1 MIKNILVPVDGSKY
15 SKKALELACDLA
27 DKYDAGLHLLHVI
40 LSPEA
45 KHTLVLGGASVTVDA
60 SEEEIEKAGHK
71 VIEAAKKIAGEHG
84 RNKVETEVVGGPT
97 AQRILEYAKDNDVDM
112 IVMGSRGLS
121 DISGLLVG
129 SVSHKVSHLAR
140 CTCVTVH

>member
-1 MIKNILVPVDGSKY
+1 MIKNILVPVDGSEH

-27 DKYDAGLHLLHVI
+27 AKYDAQLHLLHVS
-40 LSPEA
+40 LVPDVTQ
-45 KHTLVLGGASVTVDA
+45 TLALGGTSVTVDA
-60 SEEEIEKAGHK
+60 PGEEIEQAGEK
-71 VIEAAKKIAGEHG
+71 VIEAARKIAREHG
-84 RNKVETEVVGGPT
+84 CGKVETDVVSGPT
-97 AQRILEYAKDNDVDM
+97 AQRILESAEDNNIDM

-129 SVSHKVSHLAR
+129 SVSHKVNHLAK

>member
-1 MIKNILVPVDGSKY
+1 MIKNILVPVDGSEY

-27 DKYDAGLHLLHVI
+27 DKYDARMHLLHVI

-60 SEEEIEKAGHK
+60 PKEEIEQAGHK
-71 VIEAAKKIAGEHG
+71 VIEAAKKIAAEHG
-84 RNKVETEVVGGPT
+84 RKDVETDVVGGPT
-97 AQRILEYAKDNDVDM
+97 AQRILDYANDNDIDM

-121 DISGLLVG
+121 DISGLLLG
-129 SVSHKVSHLAR
+129 SVSHKVSHLAN

>member
-1 MIKNILVPVDGSKY
+1 MIKNILVPVDGSEY
-15 SKKALELACDLA
+15 SKNALELACDLA
-27 DKYDAGLHLLHVI
+27 DKYDARMHLLHVI

-60 SEEEIEKAGHK
+60 SKEEIEQAGHK
-71 VIEAAKKIAGEHG
+71 VIEAAKKIAAEHG
-84 RNKVETEVVGGPT
+84 RKDVETDVVGGPT
-97 AQRILEYAKDNDVDM
+97 AQRILEYAKDNNIDM

-129 SVSHKVSHLAR
+129 SVSHKVSHLAK

>member
-15 SKKALELACDLA
+15 SKNALELACDLA
-27 DKYDAGLHLLHVI
+27 DKYDARMHLLHVI

-45 KHTLVLGGASVTVDA
+45 KHTLVLGGASITVDA
-60 SEEEIEKAGHK
+60 SKEEIEQAGHK
-71 VIEAAKKIAGEHG
+71 VIEAARKIAAEHG
-84 RNKVETEVVGGPT
+84 RKDVETDVVGGPT
-97 AQRILEYAKDNDVDM
+97 AQRILEYAKDNDIDM

>member
-1 MIKNILVPVDGSKY
+1 MITNILVPVDGSEH

-27 DKYDAGLHLLHVI
+27 DKYDAQIHVLHVI

-45 KHTLVLGGASVTVDA
+45 KHTLVLGGAAVTVDA
-60 SEEEIEKAGHK
+60 SKEEIEEAGHK
-71 VIEAAKKIAGEHG
+71 VIEAAKEIAAGHG
-84 RNKVETEVVGGPT
+84 RKNIETDVVGGPT
-97 AQRILEYAKDNDVDM
+97 AQRILDYSKDNDIDM

-121 DISGLLVG
+121 DLSGLVIG
-129 SVSHKVSHLAR
+129 SVSHKVSHLAP

>member
-1 MIKNILVPVDGSKY
+1 MIKNLLAPVDGSEH

-27 DKYDAGLHLLHVI
+27 DKYDAQLHLLHVI
-40 LSPEA
+40 LAPEA
-45 KHTLVLGGASVTVDA
+45 KHTLVLGGATVTVDA
-60 SEEEIEKAGHK
+60 PKEEIEQAGRKA
-71 VIEAAKKIAGEHG
+71 IDAAKAIAAEHG
-84 RNKVETEVVGGPT
+84 RKDVETGVLGGPT
-97 AQRILEYAKDNDVDM
+97 AQRILEYSKDNEIDM

-129 SVSHKVSHLAR
+129 SVSHKVSHLAP

>member
-1 MIKNILVPVDGSKY
+1 MIKHILVPVDGSKY

-27 DKYDAGLHLLHVI
+27 EKYDARLHVLHVI
-40 LSPEA
+40 LSPAA

-60 SEEEIEKAGHK
+60 PEEELQEAGRK
-71 VIEAAKKIAGEHG
+71 VIEAATKLAEERGCG
-84 RNKVETEVVGGPT
+84 NVEADVVGGPT
-97 AQRILEYAKDNDVDM
+97 AQRILENAKEKDIDM

>member
-1 MIKNILVPVDGSKY
+1 MFKNILVPVDGSKY
-15 SKKALELACDLA
+15 SKTALEIACDLA
-27 DKYDAGLHLLHVI
+27 VKYDARLHLLHVI
-40 LSPEA
+40 LSPDA

-60 SEEEIEKAGHK
+60 SDEEIEQAGHQ
-71 VIEAAKKIAGEHG
+71 VIEASKKIAEEHG
-84 RNKVETEVVGGPT
+84 LNDVESDVVGGPT
-97 AQRILEYAKDNDVDM
+97 AQRILEYAKDKDIDM

>member
-1 MIKNILVPVDGSKY
+1 MIKNILAPVDGSEH

-27 DKYDAGLHLLHVI
+27 DKYDARMHLLHVI

-60 SEEEIEKAGHK
+60 SKEEIEQAGHK
-71 VIEAAKKIAGEHG
+71 VIEAATKIAAEHG
-84 RNKVETEVVGGPT
+84 RKDVESDVVGGPT
-97 AQRILEYAKDNDVDM
+97 AQRILEYAKDNDIDM

-129 SVSHKVSHLAR
+129 SVSHKVSHLAK

>member
-15 SKKALELACDLA
+15 SKTALELACDLA
-27 DKYDAGLHLLHVI
+27 EKYDARLHLLHVI
-40 LSPEA
+40 LSPDA

-60 SEEEIEKAGHK
+60 SEEEIEQAGHQ
-71 VIEAAKKIAGEHG
+71 VIEAAKKIAGEQG
-84 RNKVETEVVGGPT
+84 LKDVETDVVGGPT
-97 AQRILEYAKDNDVDM
+97 AQRILEYAKDKDIDM

>member
-1 MIKNILVPVDGSKY
+1 MTNNILVPVDGSEH

-27 DKYDAGLHLLHVI
+27 DKYDAKMHLLHVI
-40 LSPEA
+40 LAPEA

-60 SEEEIEKAGHK
+60 PKEEIEEAGHK
-71 VIEAAKKIAGEHG
+71 AIDAAKKIAGEHG
-84 RNKVETEVVGGPT
+84 RTDVKTDVVGGPT
-97 AQRILEYAKDNDVDM
+97 ALRILEYAKENDIDM

-121 DISGLLVG
+121 DISGLVVG
-129 SVSHKVSHLAR
+129 SVSHKVSHLAP

>member
-1 MIKNILVPVDGSKY
+1 MIKNILVPVDGSEY
-15 SKKALELACDLA
+15 SKNALELACDLA
-27 DKYDAGLHLLHVI
+27 DKYDARMHLLHVI

-60 SEEEIEKAGHK
+60 SKEEIEQAGHK
-71 VIEAAKKIAGEHG
+71 VIEAAKKIAAEHG
-84 RNKVETEVVGGPT
+84 RKDVETDVLGGPT
-97 AQRILEYAKDNDVDM
+97 AQRILEYAKNNDIDM

-129 SVSHKVSHLAR
+129 SVSHKVSHLAK

>member
-1 MIKNILVPVDGSKY
+1 MFKNILVPVDGSKY
-15 SKKALELACDLA
+15 SKTALEIACDLA

-40 LSPEA
+40 LSPDA

-60 SEEEIEKAGHK
+60 SDEEIEQAGHQ
-71 VIEAAKKIAGEHG
+71 VIEASKKIAGEHG
-84 RNKVETEVVGGPT
+84 VKDVESDVVGGPT
-97 AQRILEYAKDNDVDM
+97 AQRILEYAKDKDIDM

-121 DISGLLVG
+121 DISGLLIG